1 MTIETAT
8 PTPKLDQADVLT
20 IVGGLLDHLVEAV
33 AQRVMAKLTEG
44 DTLDNAMDAW
54 AMNSSVLEDKVDD
67 KVQSFVDN
75 QLDLDDAVRQAL
87 DNIDLDDM
95 VMTAGQE
102 LEFNVRVSR

>member
-8 PTPKLDQADVLT
+8 PSSAETIAALFDQ
-20 IVGGLLDHLVEAV
+20 LVEAV

-87 DNIDLDDM
+87 DNVDLDDM
-95 VMTAGQE
+95 VMTAVQE
-102 LEFNVRVSR
+102 LEFSVRVSR

>member
-33 AQRVMAKLTEG
+33 AQRVMARLTEG

-95 VMTAGQE
+95 VMTAVQE

>member
-95 VMTAGQE
+95 VMTAVQE
-102 LEFNVRVSR
+102 LEFSVRVSR